1 MNHIKIKILEELKE
15 HLPFTALATLISM
28 IIAVFF
34 LIKQDFLNYSLSL
47 FYIFHPAH
55 LFFSSIVSTA
65 IFYNYKKKIIQSLLF
80 GVFIAL
86 VIGSLSDII
95 FPYLGSLIFKIPTE
109 FHLPEIES
117 PLLIFGVSI
126 AGAIVGIIFKK
137 TKVPHF
143 LHIFISI
150 FASLLYIFAYST
162 NFNWLTIFLI
172 FIITI
177 IAVTVPC
184 CLSDIV
190 LPIMFSRDKKA
201 KKEIK
206 ELEKKYKLKVREVV
220 VH

>member
-1 MNHIKIKILEELKE
+1 MNHIKIKILDELKE

-34 LIKQDFLNYSLSL
+34 LIKQDFLNYSLTF

-65 IFYNYKKKIIQSLLF
+65 IFYNYKKKVVQSLLF

-95 FPYLGSLIFKIPTE
+95 FPYVGSLIFKIPTE

-126 AGAIVGIIFKK
+126 AGAIFGIIFKR

-162 NFNWLTIFLI
+162 NFNSLTILLI

-184 CLSDIV
+184 CLSDIILPV
-190 LPIMFSRDKKA
+190 LFSKK
-201 KKEIK
+201 KNDNQRNKC
-206 ELEKKYKLKVREVV
+206 
-220 VH
+220 